1 MVLSGGASG
10 ILVDIIQA
18 LLEMK
23 NIMFLPKTSIVV
35 DQTKYNNYFASV
47 DSKTLLY
54 LVKTYDVG
62 NLESMQKM
70 FGGPVRENPPQIDD
84 QGDKL
89 IQNLNLIKPD
99 LNNMHDARY
108 YDKYLQLNNKLQGL
122 EGEIKGLKGEIDDAN
137 LQLQNFQCIPGLDD
151 EKNEFLSNFILDCS
165 VYCNRDTDWY
175 KVILNI
181 DSLDKDYEVEV
192 LKMVNKNGL
201 QLDYDS
207 IRDICN
213 KLIENTELKDI
224 FKNRLIEC
232 SKAPYS
238 FLDTLTGNISF
249 DSLNDCQKC
258 HDDCILYLND
268 SYKSFL
274 MNESDGIGISNKLK
288 VLLYCEFRLYTLS
301 KYITLEA
308 LRIKKQNY
316 SRVKNILKKLSA
328 DEKKRI
334 IQKNV
339 VEKKRAEDILKMKK
353 LEAIQSS
360 QKKEI
365 DTLIEK
371 KQKSMKGDN
380 SNQNGGSHHVGGA
393 DMNDNLMKQ
402 NLLSQV
408 LQIIASDKSLNVP
421 DIQNKLNMING
432 QPDVPNKPDMPNKP
446 IGINKPQGM
455 TPDKPIDSAD
465 DSDTTDM
472 PKRPLDMPKRP
483 LDMPNRPLD
492 MPNRPLNMPNRPLNM
507 PNRPLNMPP
516 IKNNIVN
523 KPIVDELIPNCTA
536 IAQDV
541 MDGKINEKNF
551 IYLSPKCDTQIMNA
565 LKSSR

>member
-1 MVLSGGASG
+1 MVEGAHG
-10 ILVDIIQA
+10 ILVDIIKA

-23 NIMFLPKTSIVV
+23 NIMFLPKTSIIV
-35 DQTKYNNYFASV
+35 DQNKYNNYFASV

-62 NLESMQKM
+62 NLESMQEM
-70 FGGPVRENPPQIDD
+70 FGGPVRENPPQIDN
-84 QGDKL
+84 QGNKL
-89 IQNLNLIKPD
+89 IQNLNIIKPD
-99 LNNMHDARY
+99 LNNMHDVRY
-108 YDKYLQLNNKLQGL
+108 YDKFLQLNDQLQGL

-137 LQLQNFQCIPGLDD
+137 LQLQNFKCIPGLDD

-165 VYCNRDTDWY
+165 EYCNRDTNWY
-175 KVILNI
+175 KVLLNI
-181 DSLDKDYEVEV
+181 ESLDKDYEVEV
-192 LKMVNKNGL
+192 LKIVNKNGL

-213 KLIENTELKDI
+213 RLVDNTELKDI

-274 MNESDGIGISNKLK
+274 MNERDGIGISNKLK
-288 VLLYCEFRLYTLS
+288 VLLYCEFRLYILS

-316 SRVKNILKKLSA
+316 SRVKNILKKLSI

-339 VEKKRAEDILKMKK
+339 VEKKRAMDILQMKK
-353 LEAIQSS
+353 LEAAHSS
-360 QKKEI
+360 HKKEI
-365 DTLIEK
+365 DVLVDK
-371 KQKSMKGDN
+371 KQKSMKDKQT
-380 SNQNGGSHHVGGA
+380 SIKDKQTSIKVGGSHHGGT
-393 DMNDNLMKQ
+393 DINDNLMKQ

-408 LQIIASDKSLNVP
+408 LQIIASDSNLNVP
-421 DIQNKLNMING
+421 DIQNKLNMINDQKPMPMDNKG
-432 QPDVPNKPDMPNKP
+432 QPGIQKPMPMDNKGQPGIQKPDMDKPGQQPDQHKP
-446 IGINKPQGM
+446 INI
-455 TPDKPIDSAD
+455 D
-465 DSDTTDM
+465 DSDEM
-472 PKRPLDMPKRP
+472 L
-483 LDMPNRPLD
+483 PNRPLE
-492 MPNRPLNMPNRPLNM
+492 PNIVNRPD
-507 PNRPLNMPP
+507 
-516 IKNNIVN
+516 IDVN
-523 KPIVDELIPNCTA
+523 KPIIDELIPNCTA

-551 IYLSPKCDTQIMNA
+551 IYLSPKCDAQIMNA

>member
-23 NIMFLPKTSIVV
+23 NIMFLPKTSIVT
-35 DQTKYNNYFASV
+35 DQNKYNNYFASV

-89 IQNLNLIKPD
+89 VQNLNLIKPD

-108 YDKYLQLNNKLQGL
+108 YDKFLQLNNQLQSL
-122 EGEIKGLKGEIDDAN
+122 EGQIKGLKGEIDDAN

-175 KVILNI
+175 KVLLNI

-316 SRVKNILKKLSA
+316 SRVKNILKKLSV

-334 IQKNV
+334 VQKNV

-365 DTLIEK
+365 DVLVDK
-371 KQKSMKGDN
+371 KQKSMRGGN
-380 SNQNGGSHHVGGA
+380 GNQNGSLNSHRGGSHHVGGA

-408 LQIIASDKSLNVP
+408 LQIIANDSNLNVP

-432 QPDVPNKPDMPNKP
+432 QPGQPGQPGMPKPMNQQPGMP
-446 IGINKPQGM
+446 KPQGM
-455 TPDKPIDSAD
+455 TPDKPIDSTDDTD
-465 DSDTTDM
+465 DSDSTDM
-472 PKRPLDMPKRP
+472 PKRPLDMP
-483 LDMPNRPLD
+483 
-492 MPNRPLNMPNRPLNM
+492 
-507 PNRPLNMPP
+507 P
-516 IKNNIVN
+516 IKNNIVNRPDVNKPIVDVN

>member
-1 MVLSGGASG
+1 MVLNGGASG
-10 ILVDIIQA
+10 VLVDIIQA

-23 NIMFLPKTSIVV
+23 NIMFLPKTSIVI
-35 DQTKYNNYFASV
+35 DETKYNNYFASV

-54 LVKTYDVG
+54 LVKTYDAG

-108 YDKYLQLNNKLQGL
+108 YDKYLQLNNQLQGL

-137 LQLQNFQCIPGLDD
+137 LQLKNFQCIPGLDD

-181 DSLDKDYEVEV
+181 ESLDKDFEVEV
-192 LKMVNKNGL
+192 LKMVNKNSL

-213 KLIENTELKDI
+213 KLIENTELKNI

-316 SRVKNILKKLSA
+316 SRVKNILKKLSV

-334 IQKNV
+334 VQKNV

-353 LEAIQSS
+353 LEAIQDV

-365 DTLIEK
+365 DVLVDK
-371 KQKSMKGDN
+371 KQKSMRG
-380 SNQNGGSHHVGGA
+380 SSRQMGGSHHVGGA

-402 NLLSQV
+402 NLLSQI
-408 LQIIASDKSLNVP
+408 LQIIANDSNLNVP

-432 QPDVPNKPDMPNKP
+432 KPMAQPDIAQPDRQGLAQPNRQGLPNRSDMAQPNR
-446 IGINKPQGM
+446 QG
-455 TPDKPIDSAD
+455 
-465 DSDTTDM
+465 
-472 PKRPLDMPKRP
+472 L
-483 LDMPNRPLD
+483 PNRPGLPDRPD
-492 MPNRPLNMPNRPLNM
+492 MAQPNRPDRPDRPDRHDMAQPDRPGLPGLPDRQGLPN
-507 PNRPLNMPP
+507 
-516 IKNNIVN
+516 NNIMV
-523 KPIVDELIPNCTA
+523 KDELIPNCTA

>member
-175 KVILNI
+175 KVLLNI

-365 DTLIEK
+365 DVLVNK
-371 KQKSMKGDN
+371 KQKSMQKDN
-380 SNQNGGSHHVGGA
+380 GNQNGGSHHVGGN
-393 DMNDNLMKQ
+393 MNDNLMKQ

-408 LQIIASDKSLNVP
+408 LQIIANDSNLNIP

-432 QPDVPNKPDMPNKP
+432 QPGMPNKPDMPNKP
-446 IGINKPQGM
+446 IGMAQGMNKPQGM
-455 TPDKPIDSAD
+455 TPDKPIDSTD
-465 DSDTTDM
+465 DSDTT
-472 PKRPLDMPKRP
+472 
-483 LDMPNRPLD
+483 DMPNRPLD
-492 MPNRPLNMPNRPLNM
+492 MPNRPLD
-507 PNRPLNMPP
+507 MPP
-516 IKNNIVN
+516 IKNNIVNIPDVNVN

>member
-175 KVILNI
+175 KVLLNI

-316 SRVKNILKKLSA
+316 TRVKNILKKLSA

-353 LEAIQSS
+353 LEAIQNV

-365 DTLIEK
+365 DVLVDK
-371 KQKSMKGDN
+371 KKKSMRG
-380 SNQNGGSHHVGGA
+380 SSRQRGGSHHVGGA

-408 LQIIASDKSLNVP
+408 LQIIANDSNLNVP

-432 QPDVPNKPDMPNKP
+432 QPGQPGQPGMPKPMDQQPGMP
-446 IGINKPQGM
+446 KPQGM
-455 TPDKPIDSAD
+455 TPDKSIDSTD

-483 LDMPNRPLD
+483 LDMP
-492 MPNRPLNMPNRPLNM
+492 
-507 PNRPLNMPP
+507 P
-516 IKNNIVN
+516 IKNNIVNRPDVN

>member
-316 SRVKNILKKLSA
+316 SRVKNILKKLSV

-334 IQKNV
+334 VQKNV

-365 DTLIEK
+365 DVLVDK
-371 KQKSMKGDN
+371 KQKYMRGGNGYQNGSLN
-380 SNQNGGSHHVGGA
+380 SHRGGSHHVGGA

-408 LQIIASDKSLNVP
+408 LQIIASDSNLNVP

-432 QPDVPNKPDMPNKP
+432 QPIGEQPRMAQ
-446 IGINKPQGM
+446 GINKPQGM
-455 TPDKPIDSAD
+455 TPDKPINSKDTD

-483 LDMPNRPLD
+483 LDMP
-492 MPNRPLNMPNRPLNM
+492 
-507 PNRPLNMPP
+507 P
-516 IKNNIVN
+516 IKNNIVNRPDVNKPIVDVN

>member
-151 EKNEFLSNFILDCS
+151 DKNEFLSNFILDCS

-175 KVILNI
+175 KVLLNI

-213 KLIENTELKDI
+213 KLIENTELKNI

-353 LEAIQSS
+353 LEAIQNV

-365 DTLIEK
+365 DVLVDK
-371 KQKSMKGDN
+371 KQKSMKGG
-380 SNQNGGSHHVGGA
+380 SRQRGGSHVGGA

-408 LQIIASDKSLNVP
+408 LQIIANDSNLNVP

-432 QPDVPNKPDMPNKP
+432 QPMVNKPGIPNKP
-446 IGINKPQGM
+446 IGEQPSQPGMPKPQGM
-455 TPDKPIDSAD
+455 APDKPIDSTD
-465 DSDTTDM
+465 TDSTDM
-472 PKRPLDMPKRP
+472 PKRPLDMP
-483 LDMPNRPLD
+483 
-492 MPNRPLNMPNRPLNM
+492 
-507 PNRPLNMPP
+507 P
-516 IKNNIVN
+516 IKNNIVNRPDVN

>member
-175 KVILNI
+175 KVLLNI

-316 SRVKNILKKLSA
+316 SRVKNILKKLSV

-334 IQKNV
+334 VQKNV

-365 DTLIEK
+365 DILVDK
-371 KQKSMKGDN
+371 KQKSMHR
-380 SNQNGGSHHVGGA
+380 SSRQRGGSHHVGGA

-408 LQIIASDKSLNVP
+408 LQIIANDSNLNVP

-432 QPDVPNKPDMPNKP
+432 QPMVNKPGIPNKP
-446 IGINKPQGM
+446 IGEQPSQPGMPKPQGMAKPQGMPPNKPQGM
-455 TPDKPIDSAD
+455 TPDKPIDSTD
-465 DSDTTDM
+465 TDSTDM
-472 PKRPLDMPKRP
+472 PKRPLDMP
-483 LDMPNRPLD
+483 
-492 MPNRPLNMPNRPLNM
+492 
-507 PNRPLNMPP
+507 P
-516 IKNNIVN
+516 IKNIVNRPDVN

>member
-10 ILVDIIQA
+10 VLVDIIQA

-23 NIMFLPKTSIVV
+23 NIMFLPKTSIVI
-35 DQTKYNNYFASV
+35 DETKYNNYFASV

-54 LVKTYDVG
+54 LVKTYDAG

-89 IQNLNLIKPD
+89 VQNLNLIKPD

-108 YDKYLQLNNKLQGL
+108 YDKYLQLNNQLQGL

-137 LQLQNFQCIPGLDD
+137 LQLKNFQCIPGLDD

-181 DSLDKDYEVEV
+181 ESLDKDFEVEV
-192 LKMVNKNGL
+192 LKMVNKNSL

-213 KLIENTELKDI
+213 KLIENTELKNI

-316 SRVKNILKKLSA
+316 SRVKNILKKLSI

-334 IQKNV
+334 VQKNV

-353 LEAIQSS
+353 LEAIQNVH
-360 QKKEI
+360 KKEI
-365 DTLIEK
+365 DVLVDK
-371 KQKSMKGDN
+371 KQKSMRG
-380 SNQNGGSHHVGGA
+380 SSRQMGGSHHVGGA
-393 DMNDNLMKQ
+393 DMNENLMKQ
-402 NLLSQV
+402 NLLSQI
-408 LQIIASDKSLNVP
+408 LQIIANDSNLNVP
-421 DIQNKLNMING
+421 DIQNKLNMIND
-432 QPDVPNKPDMPNKP
+432 QKPMAQPDMPNKP
-446 IGINKPQGM
+446 IGKQPGQLDMPQPMAKQPDMPKPQGM
-455 TPDKPIDSAD
+455 LQDKPIDTD
-465 DSDTTDM
+465 DSDSTDI
-472 PKRPLDMPKRP
+472 PKKPLD
-483 LDMPNRPLD
+483 
-492 MPNRPLNMPNRPLNM
+492 
-507 PNRPLNMPP
+507 MPP
-516 IKNNIVN
+516 IKNNIVNRPDVNILDVN